1 MIKSIIMLAL
11 TVLSMPGHAE
21 VAQSEYI
28 LLAKDAQLVGDV
40 RYESQP
46 DYISWWRGI
55 GSALSW
61 KLTGISPGTYT
72 VSLLYSLEG
81 KPANRTFSMSTESDT
96 KKIYSL
102 LPTGGWNAF
111 KNKQLGALSISG
123 TDASFKIT
131 ALAIPPA
138 GYLMNLQK
146 VILKKML

>member
-1 MIKSIIMLAL
+1 MIKSLIIFAL
-11 TVLSMPGHAE
+11 TVLSVPLHAE
-21 VAQSEYI
+21 SAQSEYI

-61 KLTGISPGTYT
+61 KLNGMPPGKYT
-72 VSLLYSLEG
+72 VTLLYSLEG
-81 KPANRTFSMSTESDT
+81 NQANRTFSMSTESDT
-96 KKIYSL
+96 KKIFTL

-111 KNKQLGALSISG
+111 KNKPLGALSLSP
-123 TDASFKIT
+123 TDVTFTLT